1 MRQFIILFFAFF
13 SSSCAT
19 ILSGPKQTIQVITN
33 EPGALVKVN
42 HVLVDTTPC
51 LIKLKRSLEPPSIV
65 LSHPKYNKQ
74 EIELKPKWNEI
85 TALNTV
91 FIPFWVVDYFA
102 GTWIKYR
109 PLDTIVLQNS
119 SN

>member
-1 MRQFIILFFAFF
+1 MRPYVILFFAFF

-19 ILSGPKQTIQVITN
+19 LLSGPKQTLQIVTQ

-51 LIKLKRSLEPPSIV
+51 LIKLERSLEPPSIL
-65 LSHPKYNKQ
+65 LSHPKYKPQ
-74 EIELKPKWNEI
+74 EVKLETKWNET

-91 FIPFWVVDYFA
+91 FIPFWVVDYFT